1 MAAGTVAGVYAQA
14 LLELADERGKRTAV
28 VTSCREIAEL
38 LSSALIASLDDPR
51 LGKARA
57 KEAVAKALAGQA
69 EQEVLDLLLL
79 LIDRNRLADAPAIIA
94 EAVAS
99 AEVAV
104 GLVRVRVTSA
114 HPLTAAES
122 GLIGERLK
130 RALGP
135 GVVIEAATDPALI
148 AGIVLRFGDTQV
160 DASVRRQ
167 LADMKQTIL
176 AAPVGIQLWD
186 A

>member
-28 VTSCREIAEL
+28 VGSCRDLADL
-38 LSSALIASLDDPR
+38 LSAALIASLDDPR
-51 LGKARA
+51 VGKAHA
-57 KEAVAKALAGQA
+57 KEALKKALAGQVEA
-69 EQEVLDLLLL
+69 EVVDLLLL

-94 EAVAS
+94 EAVRS
-99 AEVAV
+99 AEVQV

-148 AGIVLRFGDTQV
+148 AGMVLRFGDTQV

-167 LADMKQTIL
+167 LADMKQSIL
-176 AAPVGIQLWD
+176 AAPVGTQLWD
-186 A
+186 D